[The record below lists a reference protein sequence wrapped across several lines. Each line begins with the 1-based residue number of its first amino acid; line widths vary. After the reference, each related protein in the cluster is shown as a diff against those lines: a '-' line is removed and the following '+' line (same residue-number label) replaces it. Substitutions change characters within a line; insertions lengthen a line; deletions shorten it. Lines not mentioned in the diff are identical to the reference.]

1 MKALNDRQRRFAEFV
16 AGGMPQGRA
25 YEKAGYAA
33 RGKAADGE
41 ASKLVKREEVQ
52 AYLRE
57 LREASKSEALLTRD
71 RKRELLAAIAY
82 GEVKATTAERIRAI
96 QVDNA
101 MMGENKPLKLEG
113 EFSIARL
120 LSEMG
125 EEPLVGG
132 GKAEC
137 QVISDQ

>member
-1 MKALNDRQRRFAEFV
+1 MNEVEGMKALNDRQRRFVEFV

-33 RGKAADGE
+33 RGKTADGE

-57 LREASKSEALLTRD
+57 LREASKSEAVLTRD

-125 EEPLVGG
+125 EEPLVG
-132 GKAEC
+132 
-137 QVISDQ
+137 